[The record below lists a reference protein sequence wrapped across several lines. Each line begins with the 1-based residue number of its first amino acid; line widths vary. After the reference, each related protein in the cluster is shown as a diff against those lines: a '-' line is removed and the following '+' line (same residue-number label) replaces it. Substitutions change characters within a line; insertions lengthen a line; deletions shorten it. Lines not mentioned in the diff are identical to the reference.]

1 MRTSWTGLKPT
12 VITVMAVV
20 VAFATLAA
28 RPMSAQDGTGD
39 AGVTF
44 TRDIAPIL
52 QRSCVKCHRPN
63 GVAPMSLVEYDD
75 VQPYARQIMRRTGI
89 RDRMGTMPPWYVEK
103 DIGVFG

>member
-52 QRSCVKCHRPN
+52 LSQCQGCHGPKKAKGSYRVDSFNRLVKGSDPDW
-63 GVAPMSLVEYDD
+63 P
-75 VQPYARQIMRRTGI
+75 GI
-89 RDRMGTMPPWYVEK
+89 TAKKLDKSEAFSQFFKCPTS
-103 DIGVFG
+103 